1 MPAPVAAKKT
11 TVLDHSKVKGSD
23 VDINKLRDQVE
34 AKYIDREQGEF
45 LFDDS
50 KKLDDMKPET
60 GKKFG
65 ITPAAMKAAQH
76 VRIGYENFDGTFGQ
90 TGALPDNAGGGYASH
105 ETFALREQHSPMVA
119 VVMHYRNPNFGPVA
133 TLIDGTTGT
142 QLERA
147 RMKPAS
153 DGTWQVHFHVAN
165 SAYGDG

>member
-11 TVLDHSKVKGSD
+11 VLDHAKVKGSD
-23 VDINKLRDQVE
+23 IDIAKLRDQIS
-34 AKYIDREQGEF
+34 AKYVEREFGEF
-45 LFDDS
+45 VFDDA
-50 KKLDDMKPET
+50 KKLDDMKPES

-76 VRIGYENFDGTFGQ
+76 VRVGYTNFDGTFGQ
-90 TGALPDNAGGGYASH
+90 TGALKDNEGGGYASH
-105 ETFALREQHSPMVA
+105 ETFAFKEQHRPMVA
-119 VVMHYRNPNFGPVA
+119 VVMHYRNENFGPVA

-147 RMKPAS
+147 RMKPAK

-165 SAYGDG
+165 AAYGD